1 MRLRDA
7 ALLFA
12 ALMVSMWAVPAATGG
27 RALAAGQAQAQPSAK
42 RVAPPDVPPV
52 QLRKVRIEAVHWG
65 RARGFNQNGGYI
77 AAIDPASGQEL
88 WTLKVY
94 DVHYDPK
101 MEEDV
106 QDVFIRKMTRM
117 SPSRLLIVDEK
128 GRRYRVDVKRR
139 AVTPRP
145 TPWLRP
151 RHPSRADAA

>member
-12 ALMVSMWAVPAATGG
+12 ALMVSMAAAPAATDG
-27 RALAAGQAQAQPSAK
+27 RALAAAGEAQPSAK

-52 QLRKVRIEAVHWG
+52 QLRKVRVEAIHWG
-65 RARGFNQNGGYI
+65 RTRGLKQNGGYI

-139 AVTPRP
+139 SVTPR
-145 TPWLRP
+145 
-151 RHPSRADAA
+151 

>member
-1 MRLRDA
+1 MTRLAA

-12 ALMVSMWAVPAATGG
+12 ALMAWMAAVPAASGG
-27 RALAAGQAQAQPSAK
+27 RALAAAGQAQAQPSAK
-42 RVAPPDVPPV
+42 RVAPPDVPPI
-52 QLRKVRIEAVHWG
+52 QLRKVRVEAIHWG
-65 RARGFNQNGGYI
+65 RTRGFKQNGGYI
-77 AAIDPASGQEL
+77 AAIDPVSGQEL
-88 WTLKVY
+88 WTLKIY

-139 AVTPRP
+139 AVTPR
-145 TPWLRP
+145 
-151 RHPSRADAA
+151 